1 MKRKRTLFLVVTLLT
16 ALCFSWCMRRAFRPF
31 DPADLNK
38 RDAQGVRMTVL
49 PSDPFLSQEGS
60 VKTMSVMLCY
70 PTTNRNSL
78 RTEAQRV
85 CLACLAEMRRQL
97 PNEHRA
103 VKVIIFGVSSEF
115 LLHNWRTDR
124 VGLAAVD
131 DPTDTWPMPSPTITW
146 GP

>member
-1 MKRKRTLFLVVTLLT
+1 MRRNRTPFLVVTLL
-16 ALCFSWCMRRAFRPF
+16 AAVFCWWCMRRAFRPF
-31 DPADLNK
+31 DLADLNK
-38 RDAQGVRMTVL
+38 RDAQGVEMTVL

-70 PTTNRNSL
+70 RTTNRNSL

-103 VKVIIFGVSSEF
+103 VKVVIFGVSRE
-115 LLHNWRTDR
+115 LLLLDWRTDS
-124 VGLAAVD
+124 VGLVAVE
-131 DPTDTWPMPSPTITW
+131 
-146 GP
+146 